1 MRNIALELMYDGTN
15 YFGYQRQK
23 GFITIQE
30 SIESAL
36 SQLTKEDITIYGCG
50 RTDTGVH
57 ALKYVCSFNTNSK
70 MPADRLPVA
79 MNSILNKDIV
89 ILSARDVSPKFH
101 GRFSVKEK
109 TYVYKI
115 LNTSFSDPFLANY
128 VWHYKYSLDINKMKE
143 AAEYIKG
150 YHDFSCFMASGAQ
163 VKTTDRT
170 VKKLEITDKNGM
182 LEIEISA
189 DGFLYNMVRI
199 ITGTLVYVG
208 CGKLTPAD
216 VKNIVEST
224 DRRLA
229 GITAPPQG
237 LYLKDVVY

>member
-1 MRNIALELMYDGTN
+1 M
-15 YFGYQRQK
+15 
-23 GFITIQE
+23 
-30 SIESAL
+30 
-36 SQLTKEDITIYGCG
+36 
-50 RTDTGVH
+50 H
-57 ALKYVCSFNTNSK
+57 ALRYVCSFKTSST
-70 MPADRLPVA
+70 MPCDKLPVA
-79 MNSILNKDIV
+79 LNSLLNNDIV
-89 ILSARDVSPKFH
+89 VTSACDVPDDFH

-115 LNTSFSDPFLANY
+115 LNTPLSNPFTANY
-128 VWHYKYSLDINKMKE
+128 VWHYKYPLNTDKMRE

-170 VKKLEITDKNGM
+170 VKKLEISQNEGII
-182 LEIEISA
+182 EIEITA

-208 CGKLTPAD
+208 GGKLTPDD
-216 VKNIVEST
+216 VKNIVESS